1 MNQPANVT
9 VVHVQAKSN
18 GLGLAGLILSIL
30 GWFTCGLLCIPGAL
44 FSLVGLLFAPRGTA
58 LAGLIVG
65 FPGTLFFVF
74 FGLTMLTGFLGL
86 SFGPAYEAREAARQK
101 QEKQAMEAAAA
112 IDDGLLTATLDGEV
126 PSESAVTETELPSQ
140 EPGDDAVA
148 MAESKTE
155 PTPAVAPGALLE
167 SPPTE
172 PEQAA
177 MPSVIRILSS
187 ADGKFSVRARILEVA
202 DGEVKIERVDNGKI
216 LKVPIDR
223 LSVMDKYWLNENF
236 PTEDK

>member
-1 MNQPANVT
+1 MNPPANVT
-9 VVHVQAKSN
+9 VVKVLSQSN
-18 GLGLAGLILSIL
+18 GLGLAGLVLSIL
-30 GWFTCGLLCIPGAL
+30 GWFTCGLLCIPGAF
-44 FSLVGLLFAPRGTA
+44 FSLIGLLFAPRGTA

-65 FPGTLFFVF
+65 FPGVIFFATV
-74 FGLTMLTGFLGL
+74 GMGFLATTLGL
-86 SFGPAYEAREAARQK
+86 SFAPMAAREAARQQ
-101 QEKQAMEAAAA
+101 QERKAMEAAAA
-112 IDDGLLTATLDGEV
+112 ADDGMLTATLDGEV
-126 PSESAVTETELPSQ
+126 PLESEVTETDSPIQ

-202 DGEVKIERVDNGKI
+202 DGQVKIERVDNGKI